1 MQESGGRAIYFLWI
15 TYVCFYIWKNHCSW
29 MNTNY
34 VSCRRYLIV
43 TWDFC
48 LTTPP
53 RKYYKRKK
61 YRNMAP
67 SSYQWCWR
75 NAFWIF
81 DQDEKSMF
89 RQLLRVNG
97 IGGKTALSL
106 LGLWWETLLKAIQL
120 EDDVLLSSVPGIGK
134 KTAQK
139 IIVDLK
145 WSIDFSKKSSPS
157 QQKNTTDTLLAS
169 SLVQM
174 GYDKVRV
181 EQIIAEIGSHLSLE
195 VRTIEA
201 IKRLSK

>member
-1 MQESGGRAIYFLWI
+1 MFAFIYGKIIAVEWIQITCLVDGTWLWLEIFASPLLLANI
-15 TYVCFYIWKNHCSW
+15 TKEKNIEIWLHHHINDAGE
-29 MNTNY
+29 T
-34 VSCRRYLIV
+34 L
-43 TWDFC
+43 FG
-48 LTTPP
+48 
-53 RKYYKRKK
+53 
-61 YRNMAP
+61 
-67 SSYQWCWR
+67 
-75 NAFWIF
+75 FF

-145 WSIDFSKKSSPS
+145 WSIDFSKKSSHP